1 MPVKLKC
8 VTPRVSFPRDWSFI
22 PSGLQFH
29 PLGTEVPAP
38 TGLEFH
44 SLGTGVSPTRDCPA
58 CPGLMHSSFTAK
70 DLILVRETD
79 TQTIGWVYSL

>member
-1 MPVKLKC
+1 MADHVRNVAEYMSYQKFDRRIM
-8 VTPRVSFPRDWSFI
+8 TN
-22 PSGLQFH
+22 
-29 PLGTEVPAP
+29 LGTALP
-38 TGLEFH
+38 LEFH

-79 TQTIGWVYSL
+79 TQAIGSVYSL